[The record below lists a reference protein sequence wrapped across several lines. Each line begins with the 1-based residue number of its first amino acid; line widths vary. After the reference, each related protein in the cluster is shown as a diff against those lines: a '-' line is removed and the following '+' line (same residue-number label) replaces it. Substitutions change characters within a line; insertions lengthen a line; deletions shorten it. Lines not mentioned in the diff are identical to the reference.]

1 MMTMRAGFGIL
12 LCLLLT
18 ALAHAQTEPP
28 PSLSAVF
35 LKKLTEAQTAL
46 EQKHR
51 ENSYSIL
58 QALTDQVGNTP
69 YENGLAWSMLGY
81 LHYQNAD
88 LKQSAQAYEKALQFD
103 IPLSLAQ
110 DNRKILGQ
118 VYLSDGNCTRAVAVF
133 EQWLTHAQSGTEDV
147 RVWTAQCHYQ
157 LGRFQNAVQQLNAA
171 IASAQ
176 TRQQRPKEAWL
187 SLLQASL
194 AQLDEARDRID
205 TLKMLLRWYPKT
217 DYWLALASAFG
228 QLDQMDNYLATL
240 AVAERRELLSSE
252 TQYLSLANVY
262 YSEKVP
268 YRAAQILEEGLR
280 KNLIRP
286 SEKNLRFLASCY
298 TVAQEFD
305 KAIAPLQKAAAQAKD
320 GESDALLGNALFQLA
335 RWKEAA
341 EALETALNKG
351 GGKQRD
357 TLWLMLGQTYLN
369 LHQFDR
375 AIYAFQQVLPV
386 ESRSRQAQQWI
397 NYAEH
402 ERKRYTELGLIK
414 ESDS

>member
-1 MMTMRAGFGIL
+1 MKTMRICLGMGMW
-12 LCLLLT
+12 LLLAT
-18 ALAHAQTEPP
+18 VVQGQSEPA
-28 PSLSAVF
+28 PSLSALF

-46 EQKHR
+46 EQQHR
-51 ENSYSIL
+51 DNSRKIL
-58 QALTDQVGNTP
+58 QALTDQVGNSP

-81 LHYQNAD
+81 LHYQNGD

-103 IPLSLAQ
+103 IPVNLAQ
-110 DNRKILGQ
+110 DNRRILGQ
-118 VYLSDGNCTRAVAVF
+118 VYLSAGDCQRAVTVF
-133 EQWLTHAQSGTEDV
+133 EQWLALARNDTEEV

-157 LGRFQNAVQQLNAA
+157 LGHYKNAVQQLNEA

-176 TRQQRPKEAWL
+176 SHQQRPKEAWL

-228 QLDQMDNYLATL
+228 QLDQMDDYLATL
-240 AVAERRELLSSE
+240 AVAERRQLLSTE
-252 TQYLSLANVY
+252 THYLSLANVY
-262 YSEKVP
+262 YTRKVP
-268 YRAAQILEEGLR
+268 YRAARILEEGLR
-280 KNLIRP
+280 KNLVKP

-305 KAIAPLQKAAAQAKD
+305 NAIAPLRQAAAQAKN
-320 GESDALLGNALFQLA
+320 GETDALLGNALYQLA

-351 GGKQRD
+351 GLKQRD

-375 AIYAFQQVLPV
+375 AIYAFQQVLPM
-386 ESRSRQAQQWI
+386 EARSHQAQQWI

-402 ERKRYTELGLIK
+402 ERKRYAELGLLK
-414 ESDS
+414 ASGS